1 MILTAPDN
9 SKLIQLQQEPQNLRR
24 LENAAINISD
34 VIYNVQAW
42 KKSGIALL
50 VNGYSYL
57 EIRPKLL
64 SQGQKNFT
72 SFSDYIKD
80 IHLNKFFYEEVATE
94 FDIFQPDRKTP
105 KLHQEGQLQTFCVD
119 KRLS

>member
-57 EIRPKLL
+57 ESRPKLL

-72 SFSDYIKD
+72 SFSD
-80 IHLNKFFYEEVATE
+80 
-94 FDIFQPDRKTP
+94 
-105 KLHQEGQLQTFCVD
+105 
-119 KRLS
+119 

>member
-9 SKLIQLQQEPQNLRR
+9 YKLIQLQQEPQNLRR

-50 VNGYSYL
+50 VNGYSSL

-64 SQGQKNFT
+64 SQGKKNFT
-72 SFSDYIKD
+72 SFSD
-80 IHLNKFFYEEVATE
+80 
-94 FDIFQPDRKTP
+94 
-105 KLHQEGQLQTFCVD
+105 
-119 KRLS
+119 

>member
-24 LENAAINISD
+24 LENATIDISE

-42 KKSGIALL
+42 EKSGIASL
-50 VNGYSYL
+50 VNGYSYS

-64 SQGQKNFT
+64 SHAKI
-72 SFSDYIKD
+72 S
-80 IHLNKFFYEEVATE
+80 LE
-94 FDIFQPDRKTP
+94 R
-105 KLHQEGQLQTFCVD
+105 
-119 KRLS
+119 